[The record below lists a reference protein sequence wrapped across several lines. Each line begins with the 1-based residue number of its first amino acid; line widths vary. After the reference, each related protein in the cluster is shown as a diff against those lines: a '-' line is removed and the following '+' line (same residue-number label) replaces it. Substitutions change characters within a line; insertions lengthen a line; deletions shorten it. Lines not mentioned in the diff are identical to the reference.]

1 MEGLLIG
8 LVLAVAA
15 AGAAPQTVIVDFE
28 RGRDPDQTARELCLR
43 FGCAVAHV
51 YRYIPGAALTGGNL
65 DAVARAPGVAGVT
78 PDLPVDL
85 EPGAHPLVGA
95 PSHAPLVVIGG
106 GLDGGRLM
114 LERRLDF
121 GGALDVHARETTTDL
136 VAALAR
142 RMPSRL
148 FWGVN
153 VIGADSRG
161 RLSDFLAALEEVAAL
176 RFAVAGV
183 YAPLRLDGDPPP
195 RLCRMADEVLR
206 KGLLV
211 ITAVDAGCR
220 REFP

>member
-1 MEGLLIG
+1 MGG
-8 LVLAVAA
+8 VWMALALALA
-15 AGAAPQTVIVDFE
+15 TAGEAPQTVIVDFE
-28 RGRDPDQTARELCLR
+28 RGRDPDQAARELCLR
-43 FGCAVAHV
+43 FACSVRHV
-51 YRYIPGAALTGGNL
+51 YRYLPGAALTGGNL
-65 DAVARAPGVAGVT
+65 AALTRAPGVAAAT
-78 PDLPVDL
+78 PDLPIEL

-106 GLDGGRLM
+106 GLDGGRLVVD
-114 LERRLDF
+114 RRLDYA
-121 GGALDVHARETTTDL
+121 GDLNPAARETTTDL

-142 RMPSRL
+142 RMPARL

-153 VIGADSRG
+153 VIGADAHG

-176 RFAVAGV
+176 RYAVAGV
-183 YAPLRLDGDPPP
+183 YAPLRLGGEPPP

-220 REFP
+220 HAFP